1 MTKLWIFTAVAF
13 ALWLHT
19 HLAEQ
24 EYKQGYQDAEAA
36 LGTTAEQCH
45 RWWFG
50 NNIKQQ
56 VHEIR
61 QFCKKG
67 GSL

>member
-19 HLAEQ
+19 HLTDQA
-24 EYKQGYQDAEAA
+24 YNQGYEDAEKA

-45 RWWFG
+45 KWWFG
-50 NNIKQQ
+50 GEKR
-56 VHEIR
+56 HEQELK
-61 QFCKKG
+61 QFCKRCDI
-67 GSL
+67 